1 MQDGDSF
8 IGRVIGQFRLERKV
22 GEGGMGTVYVAR
34 RAAGFDQ
41 VVAIKL
47 LLNGL
52 HRADTLRRFQ
62 NEQQALAALQHPDIV
77 ALIDGGVTGDG
88 VPYLVMDYVDG
99 LPLDEYCRLN
109 GLSVRAKVELM
120 TRVLDAIQHAH
131 GRMFVHCDLK
141 FSNILVTP
149 AGEPKLLDFGLAK
162 ILNPAHYGL
171 PAQATNAAVRP
182 FTPEFAS
189 PEQLRAEPLTIAT
202 DVYSAGVI
210 LYRLVTGVH
219 PFESLREDPIALLKA
234 VCDVPPPPVRDSADL
249 DAVLGQ
255 ALRKEPDRRYLTAGR
270 FADDLRRFIEKRP
283 VEARRG
289 SSAYRFRKFIQRNR
303 AAAAVAVIVTLVA
316 LAGVMSTLW
325 QNYRA
330 QRAHTV
336 ATRRLNEARRL
347 TDTLLFDVSDS
358 LRRLPGAGH
367 VQAQV
372 NQWAREYLRS
382 LSRHGISDAAAERR
396 LADLEKQQR

>member
-1 MQDGDSF
+1 
-8 IGRVIGQFRLERKV
+8 
-22 GEGGMGTVYVAR
+22 
-34 RAAGFDQ
+34 
-41 VVAIKL
+41 
-47 LLNGL
+47 L
-52 HRADTLRRFQ
+52 HRADTLRRFR

-77 ALIDGGVTGDG
+77 TLIDGGVADDG

-99 LPLDEYCRLN
+99 LPLDEYCRVN
-109 GLSVRAKVELM
+109 GLSVGARVGLM
-120 TRVLDAIQHAH
+120 TRVLDAVQHAH

-141 FSNILVTP
+141 FSNILVTR

-162 ILNPAHYGL
+162 ILNPEQYGL
-171 PAQATNAAVRP
+171 PVQATNAAVRP

-189 PEQLRAEPLTIAT
+189 PEQLRGEPLTIAT

-210 LYRLVTGVH
+210 LYWLVTGVH
-219 PFESLREDPIALLKA
+219 PFETLREDPIALLKA
-234 VCDVPPPPVRDSADL
+234 ICDAPPPPPVRESADL
-249 DAVLGQ
+249 DAVLAQ

-270 FADDLRRFIEKRP
+270 FADDLRRLAGNRP

-289 SSAYRFRKFIQRNR
+289 SRAYRARKFIQRNR
-303 AAAAVAVIVTLVA
+303 AAAAVAVIVTLAA

-336 ATRRLNEARRL
+336 ATRRLSEARRL

-358 LRRLPGAGH
+358 LRKLPGSEH

-396 LADLEKQQR
+396 LADLEKNEQR